1 MSSKLAGVRV
11 IDAGTRIAAPFC
23 AGLLGEQGAE
33 VVKVEQPREGDFL
46 RVLGPFVHDD
56 YSLFWAVEGRG
67 RKSVTCD
74 LRQPEGQELFRRLC
88 AHADVL
94 VENFRPGTLE
104 HWNVGPADLD
114 PRLVIVR
121 CTIFGQDGPYAAR
134 PGLDRIGMS
143 YGGVMYLTGYADRP
157 PVRTGVTIADYLTGV
172 FAAEAA
178 VAALYDR
185 DARGSGK
192 GSVIDVA
199 QYEAVLRTL
208 EWTIPGYELT
218 GEIRERSGNRLAH
231 AAPMDNFVAS
241 DGKYVCITAGAEANF
256 ERLCKAMGRPEL
268 ADDPRFA
275 TPGDRAE
282 HGVEINDIVAEWVM
296 GQTTDEAVSACV
308 KSGVRRA
315 PRCTRRT
322 RRDRR
327 SDRGPAPPASAAPPL
342 RRRTAGRADRR
353 AAPRR
358 AQRRRVVRPRRPLG
372 RRARRLPVARR
383 HLRPR
388 SFRSS
393 PWRFEKCAAFCC
405 ISAGGSG
412 NKTGPRS
419 RLGNSTVP
427 RPGVVTSSRWF
438 VMRVSM
444 ST

>member
-172 FAAEAA
+172 FAAQAA

-282 HGVEINDIVAEWVM
+282 HGDEINDIVSEWVM

-308 KSGVRRA
+308 KSGVPVA
-315 PRCTRRT
+315 PILSVAELVV
-322 RRDRR
+322 DEHLVA
-327 SDRGPAPPASAAPPL
+327 RGALVEIDDPIAGPHHQQAPLPRFDGEAPVAP
-342 RRRTAGRADRR
+342 T
-353 AAPRR
+353 AAPR
-358 AQRRRVVRPRRPLG
+358 LG
-372 RRARRLPVARR
+372 EHNEDVWCGLVGLSTDELADYQ
-383 HLRPR
+383 
-388 SFRSS
+388 SS
-393 PWRFEKCAAFCC
+393 
-405 ISAGGSG
+405 
-412 NKTGPRS
+412 
-419 RLGNSTVP
+419 
-427 RPGVVTSSRWF
+427 GVI
-438 VMRVSM
+438 
-444 ST
+444 